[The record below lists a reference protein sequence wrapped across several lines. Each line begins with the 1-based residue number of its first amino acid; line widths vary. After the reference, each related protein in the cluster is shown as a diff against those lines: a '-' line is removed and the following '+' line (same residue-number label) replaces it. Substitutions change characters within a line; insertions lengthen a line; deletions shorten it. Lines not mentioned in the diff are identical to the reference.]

1 VSKYQSYLNHD
12 AKTRDAQNFTS
23 DIVDWTFQ
31 VNCFELYET
40 ALVQRVINF

>member
-23 DIVDWTFQ
+23 DIVD
-31 VNCFELYET
+31 VPGEL
-40 ALVQRVINF
+40 L